1 MSSTKPEL
9 NINQPWIDAG
19 YAMFSKNGPGGMKV
33 DLLAK
38 AVGKSRSSFYHH
50 FADVEIFMEEVLKQH
65 MLRAVIV
72 AEKTKR
78 CKGMD
83 PDFLLLIIEEKDY
96 ILFNRQLRMNRHV
109 AEYKTAFESSMAL
122 VFKHSMVLWCSMM
135 GIENNADVARN
146 SYGITA
152 DVLFHRLTEESF
164 NLSWLKAFMEEIK
177 AVFKKMNTIQ
187 L

>member
-19 YAMFSKNGPGGMKV
+19 YAMFSKNGPVGIKV

-50 FADVEIFMEEVLKQH
+50 FADVEIFMDEVLKHH
-65 MLRAVIV
+65 MRRAVTV
-72 AEKTKR
+72 AEKTKH
-78 CKGMD
+78 CKAME

-109 AEYKTAFESSMAL
+109 EEYKNAFEASMAL
-122 VFKHSMVLWCSMM
+122 VFTHSMPLWCSMM

-152 DVLFHRLTEESF
+152 DVLFHRLTEENF
-164 NLSWLKAFMEEIK
+164 KLPWLKGFMQEIK
-177 AVFKKMNTIQ
+177 AVFKKMNSIQ
-187 L
+187 N